1 MNLFNTRKEL
11 NLPDFAN
18 IVLKRWKENETF
30 KKSMDLR
37 KGGSSFV
44 FYEGP
49 PSSNGLPGIH
59 HVMARTIKDVF
70 CRFKTLKGYYVNR
83 KAGWDTHGLPVEL
96 GVEKELGITKEDI
109 GKTISIEQYNDACKK
124 AVMRYTDV
132 WNDLT
137 EKMGYWVDTKDPYVT
152 YENKYIESVWWILK
166 QAFEKDLIYKGYT
179 VQPYSPMA
187 GTGLSSHEIN
197 QPGCYKNVKDTSITA
212 QFKINRA
219 PVSFWEGDEDIY
231 LLAWTTTPWTLPSN
245 TALAVNKKV
254 DYVLVKTINQY
265 TKKPIVVVL
274 AEKLLNSVFSKPYV
288 PLGSEIDSSKEY
300 SFEIVKTF
308 KGEGLVGFS
317 YEQLMPF
324 ARPFERPEAA
334 FKIIHGDFVSTEDGT
349 GIVHIAPT
357 FGADDAKVAADSGI
371 PSMLVKNNSGE
382 LVPLVNLK
390 GEFVDGL
397 GFLSGKPVK
406 DAYYKNKDKDRK
418 SVDVEIAINL
428 KKENKAFKVEKYE
441 HSYPHCWRT
450 DKPVLYYPLDS
461 WFIKVSSF
469 KNSMVKLNKNI
480 NWKPESTGTGRFGN
494 WLENANDWNL
504 SRSRFWGIPIPIWR
518 SEDGKDVLCI
528 GSVEELKKEIDFSLK
543 NGYMKK
549 NPLADFEV
557 NNFSKE
563 NYTFF
568 DLHKSFVDKIVLCS
582 KEGKPLYRESDLIDV
597 WFDSGSMP
605 FAQWHYPFE
614 NKEMIDE
621 NKSFPADFIAE
632 GVDQTR
638 GWFYTLHAIATM
650 TKGSVAYKNVV
661 SNGLVLDKSGQK
673 MSKRLGNA
681 VDPFKTLEKYGP
693 DATRWYMISNAQ
705 PWDNLKFD
713 LAGIEEVTRKFFGTL
728 FNTYSFFALYANLDG
743 FSFEEKNLSK
753 EKKEIDLWILSRLN
767 SLIKSVENSY
777 NDYEPTKAARLIQ
790 SFVIDELS
798 NWYVRLCRKRFWK
811 GEMNEDKKAAYETL
825 FLCLQKVSILMS
837 PIAPFYSDLLYSD
850 LSTKEESV
858 HLANFPLFDKDFIDK
873 DLEYKMELAQKI
885 SSLILSLRK
894 KTRIK
899 VRQPLLRV
907 LIPSVDTA
915 FESAIRDVKEIILSE
930 VNIKSIEFISQDNSL
945 LKKKAKA
952 NFKVLGPKHG
962 KNMKEIAGLVS
973 SWSSEE
979 VYLFEK
985 EGEKEVF
992 LGSGHLILYKE
1003 DVEIV
1008 TADVPGWEIATA
1020 GNITVALDVSINKE
1034 LQEEGFARDFVNKI
1048 QNLRK
1053 EKGLEVNDLITVK
1066 VLCSQED
1073 QGAIEN
1079 NLNYICSETLTD
1091 SLDFVSKLEG
1101 NEIVKESESFKYL
1114 IKKVK

>member
-11 NLPDFAN
+11 NLPDFAD

-30 KKSMDLR
+30 EKSMALR

-70 CRFKTLKGYYVNR
+70 CRFKTLQGYYVNR

-96 GVEKELGITKEDI
+96 GVEKQLEITKEDI
-109 GKTISIEQYNDACKK
+109 GKTISVEEYNDACKK

-137 EKMGYWVDTKDPYVT
+137 EKMGYWVDTKNPYVT

-166 QAFEKDLIYKGYT
+166 HAFEKDLIYKGYT

-212 QFKINRA
+212 QFKIKKTPA
-219 PVSFWEGDEDIY
+219 SFGVYDEAVY

-245 TALAVNKKV
+245 TALAINKKV
-254 DYVLVKTINQY
+254 DYVLVRTINQY

-274 AEKLLNSVFSKPYV
+274 AEKLLNSVFSSPYV
-288 PLGSEIDSSKEY
+288 PLGAEIDSSKEY
-300 SFEIVKTF
+300 SYEVIKTI
-308 KGEGLVGFS
+308 KGLDLVGLK
-317 YEQLMPF
+317 YEQLMPL
-324 ARPFERPEAA
+324 AKPFEKPESA

-357 FGADDAKVAADSGI
+357 FGADDAKVAAESGI
-371 PSMLVKNNSGE
+371 PSMLIKNSDGE

-390 GEFVDGL
+390 GEFVNGL
-397 GFLSGKPVK
+397 GYLSGKPVK
-406 DAYYKNKDKDRK
+406 EAYYKHEDKDRK
-418 SVDVEIAINL
+418 SVDVEIAIAL
-428 KKENKAFKVEKYE
+428 KKENRAFKVEKYE

-461 WFIKVSSF
+461 WFIRVSSF
-469 KNSMVKLNKNI
+469 KNSMVELNESI

-518 SEDGKDVLCI
+518 SVDGKDVLCI
-528 GSVEELKKEIDFSLK
+528 GSVEELKKEIEFSLK
-543 NGYMKK
+543 NGHMKK
-549 NPLADFEV
+549 NPLDRFEA
-557 NNFSKE
+557 NNFTKE

-614 NKEMIDE
+614 NKEMIDN

-661 SNGLVLDKSGQK
+661 SNGLVLDKAGQK

-713 LAGIEEVTRKFFGTL
+713 LAGIEEVTRRFFGTL
-728 FNTYSFFALYANLDG
+728 FNTYSFFALYANLDR
-743 FSFEEKNLSK
+743 FQYKEENLSK
-753 EKKEIDLWILSRLN
+753 ETKEIDLWILSRLN
-767 SLIKSVENSY
+767 SLVKSVENSY

-825 FLCLQKVSILMS
+825 FVCLQKVSVLMS
-837 PIAPFYSDLLYSD
+837 PIAPFYGDLLYGD
-850 LSTKEESV
+850 LSDNPESV
-858 HLANFPLFDKDFIDK
+858 HLADFPLYSQELINK
-873 DLEYKMELAQKI
+873 DLEYKMGLAQKI

-907 LIPSVDTA
+907 LIPSLGST
-915 FESAIRDVKEIILSE
+915 FESAINDVKAIILSE
-930 VNIKSIEFISQDNSL
+930 VNIKSIEFISQNNSL

-962 KNMKEIAGLVS
+962 KDMKAIASAIS

-979 VYLFEK
+979 VSLFEK
-985 EGEKEVF
+985 DGEIEIMLSSGTFF
-992 LGSGHLILYKE
+992 LKKE

-1008 TADVPGWEIATA
+1008 TADVPGWEIVTA
-1020 GNITVALDVSINKE
+1020 GNITVALDISIDKE
-1034 LQEEGFARDFVNKI
+1034 LKDEGIARDFVNKI

-1053 EKGLEVNDLITVK
+1053 EKGLEVNDLIGIK
-1066 VLCSQED
+1066 VCCSQENQD
-1073 QGAIEN
+1073 AIEN

-1091 SLDFVSKLEG
+1091 NLDFVSKLEG
-1101 NEIVKESESFKYL
+1101 NEIVEENESFKYL
-1114 IKKVK
+1114 IEKVK

>member
-1 MNLFNTRKEL
+1 MNFNTRKEL
-11 NLPDFAN
+11 NLSEFADN
-18 IVLKRWKENETF
+18 VLKKWKENETF
-30 KKSMDLR
+30 EKSMRLR
-37 KGGSSFV
+37 KENSSFV

-70 CRFKTLKGYYVNR
+70 CRFKTLQGYYVNR

-109 GKTISIEQYNDACKK
+109 GKTITVEQYNEACKN
-124 AVMRYTDV
+124 AVMRYTDI

-137 EKMGYWVDTKDPYVT
+137 EKMGYWVDTKDPYIT

-166 QAFEKDLIYKGYT
+166 QAFKKDLIYKGYT

-197 QPGCYKNVKDTSITA
+197 QPGCYKNVKDTSVTA
-212 QFKINRA
+212 QFKIKTPPAYLGVFN
-219 PVSFWEGDEDIY
+219 EDVY

-254 DYVLVKTINQY
+254 NYVLVKTINQY
-265 TKKPIVVVL
+265 TKKPVVVIL
-274 AEKLLNSVFSKPYV
+274 AEKLLSSVFSSPYV
-288 PLGSEIDSSKEY
+288 PLDCVLDSSKEY
-300 SFEIVKTF
+300 SFEVVKTI
-308 KGEGLVGFS
+308 KGIDLIGLF
-317 YEQLMPF
+317 YEQLMPL
-324 ARPFERPEAA
+324 AEPFENPESA

-357 FGADDAKVAADSGI
+357 FGADDAKVAAESGV
-371 PSMLVKNNSGE
+371 PSMLVKNNDGD

-390 GEFVDGL
+390 GEFIDGL
-397 GFLSGKPVK
+397 GYLSGKPVK
-406 DAYYKNKDKDRK
+406 DAYNKDIDKDRK
-418 SVDVEIAINL
+418 SVDVEIAIAL
-428 KKENKAFKVEKYE
+428 KKENRAFKVEKYE

-469 KNSMVKLNKNI
+469 KNDMVKLNKDI

-528 GSVEELKKEIDFSLK
+528 GSVEELKKEIEFSLK

-549 NPLADFEV
+549 NPLDGFEP
-557 NNFSKE
+557 NNFSKK

-582 KEGKPLYRESDLIDV
+582 KEGKPLFRESDLIDV

-621 NKSFPADFIAE
+621 NKAFPADFIAE

-650 TKGSVAYKNVV
+650 TKGSVAYKNVI
-661 SNGLVLDKSGQK
+661 SNGLVLDKAGQK

-681 VDPFKTLEKYGP
+681 VDPFKTLKKYGP

-713 LAGIEEVTRKFFGTL
+713 LLGIEEVTRKFFGTL
-728 FNTYSFFALYANLDG
+728 FNTYSFFALYANLD
-743 FSFEEKNLSK
+743 SFQFDKKNLSK
-753 EKKEIDLWILSRLN
+753 ETKEIDLWILSRLN
-767 SLIKSVENSY
+767 SLIKSVEDSY

-790 SFVIDELS
+790 AFVIDELS

-811 GEMNEDKKAAYETL
+811 GEMNDDKKAAYETL
-825 FLCLQKVSILMS
+825 FVCLQKVSVLMS
-837 PIAPFYSDLLYSD
+837 PIAPFYSDLLYCD
-850 LSTKEESV
+850 LSPECDSV
-858 HLANFPLFDKDFIDK
+858 HLADFPLFNQGLINK
-873 DLEYKMELAQKI
+873 DLEYKMGLAQKV

-907 LIPSVDTA
+907 LIPSIDKD
-915 FESAIRDVKEIILSE
+915 FEIAINDVKTVILSE
-930 VNIKSIEFISQDNSL
+930 VNIKSIVFISLNDSL

-952 NFKVLGPKHG
+952 NFKVLGPKYG
-962 KNMKEIAGLVS
+962 KEMKLIASLIS
-973 SWSSEE
+973 SWTNEE
-979 VYLFEK
+979 VVSFEK
-985 EGEKEVF
+985 EGKKEIILSSGSVF
-992 LGSGHLILYKE
+992 LKKE
-1003 DVEIV
+1003 DIEIV

-1020 GNITVALDVSINKE
+1020 GSITVALDISISKE
-1034 LQEEGFARDFVNKI
+1034 LKEEGVARDFVNKI

-1053 EKGLEVNDLITVK
+1053 ERNFEVSDLIKIK
-1066 VLCSQED
+1066 VLCGQSDQE
-1073 QGAIEN
+1073 AIKN
-1079 NLNYICSETLTD
+1079 NLNYICSETLTKD
-1091 SLDFVSKLEG
+1091 LDFVSKLEG
-1101 NEIVKESESFKYL
+1101 NEIVEKDESFKYL
-1114 IKKVK
+1114 IEKVK